1 MKSGKAKVSRLILRH
16 RRVATGVTAVCVAAA
31 ALSVTLT
38 ALSPAAG
45 ATAGS
50 AIPASAIARL
60 TSAAEAVARQNG
72 DADPA
77 STAAV
82 STTHARALREAT
94 PGDTV
99 PQGAGQTVYL
109 IVMKGKF
116 TANFPM
122 PAGARKPTGTYL
134 SITLNP
140 ATFQLMD
147 LGLSYRA
154 PSVSLSR
161 FGPVS
166 ILHK

>member
-1 MKSGKAKVSRLILRH
+1 MKSGKALPRVVSRH
-16 RRVATGVTAVCVAAA
+16 RRTATGAAVACIAAA

-50 AIPASAIARL
+50 AIPAAAITRL
-60 TSAAEAVARQNG
+60 TSTALAVARQNG
-72 DADPA
+72 DAGPLSA
-77 STAAV
+77 AAV
-82 STTHARALREAT
+82 TTTHTRALQEAT

-99 PQGAGQTVYL
+99 PQGGDQTVYL
-109 IVMKGKF
+109 VVMKGRF
-116 TANFPM
+116 TASFPM
-122 PAGARKPTGTYL
+122 PAGTRKPTGTYL

-154 PSVSLSR
+154 PSVSLGS

-166 ILHK
+166 ILRT